1 MNCFS
6 DQVVKLIIKALLVWS
21 SASFAMASSYGPSDA
36 IANQVQESQNTIAQ
50 EQISIEAMS
59 NSLTTDYYG
68 SNSSSPFNHNYD
80 FQSTLQASEQLDAKA
95 FLSDKASAS
104 AIQQDKDQESA
115 NLELNEKLHNE
126 YFEASPLSYAGFR
139 FTGSAVLASN
149 HKNTEKVADPSL
161 PKEYQE
167 FINNEEYGNQS
178 ETLFA
183 LGTDLYQNQEPILL
197 NAAKPTHSKDKEVKQ
212 VKPIFANTNEF
223 LTPNSDPYHAFSC
236 TTDNFEQ
243 SVQLLQESFL
253 EVQQALGNYS
263 ATAQNI
269 NNNIVDAQ
277 NSNNVASLKPTNPAD
292 IQALDQIN
300 QALIKDSS
308 ATTTNSQG
316 TALSNDNSSKLA
328 SEGITE
334 NHSTQDNTAA
344 SEISNLPE
352 SHASSLDNSVMGDN
366 SLQASAS
373 TNTSASTDEQTDPA
387 NINNMEYSFE
397 FMVDHF
403 ISQGSDNASDA
414 LLSEDS
420 SDYHAVY
427 DAYDD
432 MKHNEEQNFERVY
445 NQNERVYYGSQNPE
459 EAKENSKNLNRNEL
473 HVSSLFEKPDMSANT
488 EQAIDAQYHDI
499 KTPAVSGQQHY
510 RPKNSLEREIA
521 KSHASEVTKS
531 VLGSQLFSEKSISN
545 HTHIEDTNELLFESY
560 VGTNANTDNNE
571 TDIDESSKINNKGR
585 IFYTGTKNP
594 VPDQDELTKAINEFK
609 NDHIATQYTEDSYYG
624 SNEIYVDPSV
634 DLEDLKTYREDDTT
648 LFYPSLNN
656 ADDNSVYAS
665 DEEHNSQA
673 GASKQQPLSRDDEYR
688 QNLLEYDM
696 QVYGAKIADDPKKL
710 DISDIISD
718 SDDVD
723 NDLKSANDEDI
734 PYWQKNKDW
743 QFKEQS
749 SNDNFDH
756 DFAQS
761 KEEEAIYGDF
771 SLDIS
776 THHDDY
782 VDDIDESKIDD
793 YIIATNEE
801 GFSPI
806 SKRVLTRTRITSYAL
821 RFNENPF
828 LPIDELQR
836 EQSACINGKGYSCY
850 LVGRHY
856 DGLSSLGRNNKRRII
871 AASELAKAHEL
882 YPHISITGADF
893 DHLLHTIVFY
903 RRGCHLK
910 HSLSC
915 RLLLSAYGRFGGLIA
930 LGKTTIN
937 NKQLGIRYL
946 EAGCHFEE
954 PRSCAN
960 LAAMHLNGYSTF
972 APNSQKGIG
981 LYVRSCRIA
990 RTITN
995 ELRVIDP
1002 NLGIGCLELGRMYLN
1017 SGLFKDGTYI
1027 QQDYV
1032 KAHHYLHHACNL
1044 RSAAAC
1050 KMLKDNFTNHEHID
1064 IPMPIGETFR
1074 ESGNMNKEQNTNNA
1088 PIRSTPLNL
1097 HIGKTNVSLG
1107 DKKAQRQVLRNN
1119 ISIRP

>member
-21 SASFAMASSYGPSDA
+21 SASFAMASSYGPIDA
-36 IANQVQESQNTIAQ
+36 IANQVQEDQNTIAQ
-50 EQISIEAMS
+50 EQSSIQAMN
-59 NSLTTDYYG
+59 NSLEVADYS
-68 SNSSSPFNHNYD
+68 SNSSSPFNPNYH
-80 FQSTLQASEQLDAKA
+80 FQSVLQSSEQLDAKS
-95 FLSDKASAS
+95 LLGDKAS

-115 NLELNEKLHNE
+115 NLELNEKLHNVD
-126 YFEASPLSYAGFR
+126 FESSLLSNEGFF
-139 FTGSAVLASN
+139 FTGSAVLSYN

-183 LGTDLYQNQEPILL
+183 LSTDLYQDQEPILL
-197 NAAKPTHSKDKEVKQ
+197 DAATPTTSKAKDVKQ
-212 VKPIFANTNEF
+212 VKPIFANTNK
-223 LTPNSDPYHAFSC
+223 LLAPDSDPYHAFSC

-253 EVQQALGNYS
+253 EAQQALGNYS

-269 NNNIVDAQ
+269 DNNIVDAQ
-277 NSNNVASLKPTNPAD
+277 NSNQVASLEPTKPAD
-292 IQALDQIN
+292 ILALDQIN
-300 QALIKDSS
+300 QALTKDSS
-308 ATTTNSQG
+308 ATTTNSQD
-316 TALSNDNSSKLA
+316 TALSNDNSSNLA
-328 SEGITE
+328 SEGIT
-334 NHSTQDNTAA
+334 DNTAA
-344 SEISNLPE
+344 SEISNLTE
-352 SHASSLDNSVMGDN
+352 SHASSVDNSAMGDN
-366 SLQASAS
+366 SLQADASANASAS
-373 TNTSASTDEQTDPA
+373 TSTSSTSADEHTDPA
-387 NINNMEYSFE
+387 NINNMEYSSE

-403 ISQGSDNASDA
+403 ISQDSDNASDA
-414 LLSEDS
+414 LLGEDS
-420 SDYHAVY
+420 SDYAAVY
-427 DAYDD
+427 YAYNE
-432 MKHNEEQNFERVY
+432 MEHNEEQNLERVY

-473 HVSSLFEKPDMSANT
+473 HVSSLFEKTDMSANT
-488 EQAIDAQYHDI
+488 EHAIDAQDSDI
-499 KTPAVSGQQHY
+499 KAPVVSGQQHY
-510 RPKNSLEREIA
+510 RPKNSLEQEIA
-521 KSHASEVTKS
+521 NSHASEVTKS
-531 VLGSQLFSEKSISN
+531 VLGSQLLSEKSISN
-545 HTHIEDTNELLFESY
+545 HTHIEDTNEVLFESY
-560 VGTNANTDNNE
+560 VGTNANSDSTE
-571 TDIDESSKINNKGR
+571 TDSEESSESNNKGR
-585 IFYTGTKNP
+585 IFYTGTKNH
-594 VPDQDELTKAINEFK
+594 VQEQDELTKAINELQNAHK
-609 NDHIATQYTEDSYYG
+609 ASQYTEDSHYG
-624 SNEIYVDPSV
+624 SDEIDVDPSV
-634 DLEDLKTYREDDTT
+634 DLEDLKSYQEEDTT

-665 DEEHNSQA
+665 DKKHNSQA
-673 GASKQQPLSRDDEYR
+673 GASKQKPLSRDDEYR

-696 QVYGAKIADDPKKL
+696 QTYGAKIADDPKKL
-710 DISDIISD
+710 ELSDIISD
-718 SDDVD
+718 SDNVD
-723 NDLKSANDEDI
+723 TDLKSANDEDI

-743 QFKEQS
+743 QFKDQS
-749 SNDNFDH
+749 SNTNFSQ

-782 VDDIDESKIDD
+782 IDDIDESKIDD
-793 YIIATNEE
+793 YIIAANEE
-801 GFSPI
+801 GLSPI

-856 DGLSSLGRNNKRRII
+856 DGLSSLGRNNKRRMI

-882 YPHISITGADF
+882 YPHIYITGADF

-930 LGKTTIN
+930 LGKTTVT

-972 APNSQKGIG
+972 EPDSKKGIG

-1002 NLGIGCLELGRMYLN
+1002 NLGIGCLELGRIYLN

-1027 QQDYV
+1027 KQDYV

-1074 ESGNMNKEQNTNNA
+1074 ESGNMNKKHNNNKA

-1097 HIGKTNVSLG
+1097 YIGKTNVPLG
-1107 DKKAQRQVLRNN
+1107 DKQVQRQVLRNN